1 MAFEQSIDNLS
12 QAHDYITGQRSPAL
26 QFDLSDFVRPTPRSA
41 LHAPAFQGD
50 MVVDPISG
58 AKFNTTVF
66 DSGAGDVM
74 SRWMGVGQ
82 YGSPSAR
89 SMTAAPASQ
98 SYFRGDV
105 HPLAR
110 AWGYGEDLYG

>member
-26 QFDLSDFVRPTPRSA
+26 QFDLSDFVRPTHRSA

-58 AKFNTTVF
+58 AKRNTTVF
-66 DSGAGDVM
+66 DSGARDVM
-74 SRWMGVGQ
+74 SRWMGVGPYADEMQ
-82 YGSPSAR
+82 G
-89 SMTAAPASQ
+89 MTGYPASRE
-98 SYFRGDV
+98 SFRGDV